1 MRAIDYFDKSAEL
14 HPDRTAI
21 MEGDARYSYGE
32 IRAFSERIARAMLA
46 SGSRSEQRAAIFS
59 QNHPAVLFCMLG
71 ILRAG
76 AAWVPINFRNAADA
90 NVEFLNYSETAW
102 LFYHSRFREQAE
114 EIRKRVSSLQ
124 HLVCIDNAD
133 NGHPSLA
140 DFMELGNS
148 CAHNSSDLVSDL
160 DRNDVHGNV
169 DEIMGLVPTGGT
181 TGPARGVR
189 VTNLAWGTMTEMA
202 THYWRGDTAGH
213 LRMPLRFRMRQGL
226 SPSPCLR
233 WAEQKWSC
241 PASTHCRC
249 CRRSNSIV

>member
-21 MEGDARYSYGE
+21 MEGDTCYSYGE
-32 IRAFSERIARAMLA
+32 TRTFSERIARSMLA
-46 SGSRSEQRAAIFS
+46 SGSTREQRAAIFS

-102 LFYHSRFREQAE
+102 LFYHSRFREQVE
-114 EIRKRVSSLQ
+114 EIRKRVPTLQ
-124 HLVCIDNAD
+124 HLVCIDGAD
-133 NGHPSLA
+133 GGHPSLA

-148 CAHNSSDLVSDL
+148 CAHNSSDLDSDL
-160 DRNDVHGNV
+160 DRNDVHGNL

-202 THYWRGDTAGH
+202 THYWRSDTA
-213 LRMPLRFRMRQGL
+213 
-226 SPSPCLR
+226 
-233 WAEQKWSC
+233 
-241 PASTHCRC
+241 
-249 CRRSNSIV
+249 